1 MDYQTKENSR
11 SNAATSEREC
21 GAMNGAESLPC
32 NHEQYKPKTR
42 KQQAKTISQF
52 LKQGE
57 ENAISTAELKA
68 LAHCGTRELRQKVS
82 NERASGVPILT
93 RPQGGYYLPS
103 AGQKGR
109 DEIERNR
116 AFLMAKGVGTLRAAH
131 NVLPHAIEGQEQI
144 KEAAEYGTAENVL

>member
-52 LKQGE
+52 LKQGKK
-57 ENAISTAELKA
+57 NAMSSKDLMR
-68 LAHCGTRELRQKVS
+68 LVGSGTLRELRMQIAI
-82 NERASGVPILT
+82 ERELGALIISDT
-93 RPQGGYYLPS
+93 RGGYYLP
-103 AGQKGR
+103 ADGEEGR
-109 DEIERNR
+109 EELSRYV
-116 AFLMAKGVGTLRAAH
+116 ASMTSRAAH
-131 NVLPHAIEGQEQI
+131 IFKATEGAKAALAILDGQEQI
-144 KEAAEYGTAENVL
+144 KEAAQHEEA